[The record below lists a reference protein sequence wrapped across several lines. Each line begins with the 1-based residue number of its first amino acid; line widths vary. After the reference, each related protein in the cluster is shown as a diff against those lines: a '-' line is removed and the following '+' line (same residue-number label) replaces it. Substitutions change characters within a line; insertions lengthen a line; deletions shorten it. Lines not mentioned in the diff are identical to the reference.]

1 MGLSEPPELGGGGGA
16 TGLEL
21 RDPACCADSLGL
33 RVGDVRLCCSQ
44 KTWPQAHRPPARW
57 GGIHTT
63 DPPPALC
70 PTPQY
75 LGWQTA
81 KEKHAFLRSSGF
93 TKAVGGLKTKA
104 INGSVT
110 SRVNCTGWFC
120 VSTRH
125 RLDLSS
131 EKGASDEEM
140 PP

>member
-1 MGLSEPPELGGGGGA
+1 MLQPEDLASGSQAPCQVGRGY
-16 TGLEL
+16 TPLTL
-21 RDPACCADSLGL
+21 LQPCA
-33 RVGDVRLCCSQ
+33 
-44 KTWPQAHRPPARW
+44 
-57 GGIHTT
+57 
-63 DPPPALC
+63 PPPS
-70 PTPQY
+70 T

-81 KEKHAFLRSSGF
+81 KAKHAFLRSSGF